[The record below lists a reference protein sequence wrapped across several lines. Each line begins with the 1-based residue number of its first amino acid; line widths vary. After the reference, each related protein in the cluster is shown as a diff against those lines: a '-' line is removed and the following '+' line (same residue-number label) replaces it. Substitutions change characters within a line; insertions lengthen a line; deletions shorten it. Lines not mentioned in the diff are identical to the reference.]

1 MTLLK
6 PKQNKHSK
14 NQKNKLSAYAKYSS
28 IGFQMFAIIGIGTFL
43 GVKLDAYYSN
53 NNNLCTIILSLIS
66 VIISIV
72 YVIKR
77 IIADSK
83 DN

>member
-1 MTLLK
+1 
-6 PKQNKHSK
+6 
-14 NQKNKLSAYAKYSS
+14 
-28 IGFQMFAIIGIGTFL
+28 MFAIIGIGTFL

>member
-6 PKQNKHSK
+6 PKQNKQSK

-53 NNNLCTIILSLIS
+53 NNNLYTIILSLIS

-83 DN
+83 NN